1 MGTNFQFL
9 SAEWGTFYERATK
22 AEQLVI
28 TDPRASLAYLQK
40 TVIVYHPRRIKVN
53 HLKTHCSLSYISR
66 LLLCSL

>member
-40 TVIVYHPRRIKVN
+40 TVIVYHPRRSKVNHPSRVKVN
-53 HLKTHCSLSYISR
+53 HLRRTKVNH
-66 LLLCSL
+66 